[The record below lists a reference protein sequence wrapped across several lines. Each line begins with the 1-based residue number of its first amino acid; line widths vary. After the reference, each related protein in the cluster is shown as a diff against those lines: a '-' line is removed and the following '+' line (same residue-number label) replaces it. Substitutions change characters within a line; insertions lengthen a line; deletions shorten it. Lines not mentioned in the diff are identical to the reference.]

1 VATSTTSRC
10 APSLWHLAAILLAA
24 MVLAPWLA
32 LPAQARPRA
41 APEYAVKA
49 AFLYNFAKY
58 VTWPPE
64 VFANDQAPIRLGI
77 LGDAPFGNALRVLT
91 GKLVHGRRIE
101 VRRCRSLKELERC
114 QVVFVSLS
122 TPWLLREVLAEVR
135 SRPILTVGEVPAFA
149 REGGIINFVLV
160 DGKVRF
166 EINPTAARRAGIR
179 IHSQLLRIAR
189 IVGPAAK
196 GEGAR

>member
-1 VATSTTSRC
+1 V
-10 APSLWHLAAILLAA
+10 AILLAT

-32 LPAQARPRA
+32 PPAQARPRA

-64 VFANDQAPIRLGI
+64 IFADDRASIRLGL
-77 LGDAPFGNALRVLT
+77 LGDAPFANALQVLT

-101 VRRCRSLKELERC
+101 VHRCGSLKELKRC

-135 SRPILTVGEVPAFA
+135 DRPILTVGETPSFA
-149 REGGIINFVLV
+149 RAGGMINFILV

-166 EINPTAARRAGIR
+166 EINPTAARRAGIH
-179 IHSQLLRIAR
+179 IHAQLLRIAR
-189 IVGPAAK
+189 IVGPANK
-196 GEGAR
+196 GGGAR